1 MTLVGFFLGRTIPNT
16 SQRIHYVILVVI
28 ILSLLPAII
37 SVLRARRAEQLPNSS
52 PVITPEKP

>member
-1 MTLVGFFLGRTIPNT
+1 
-16 SQRIHYVILVVI
+16 VI

-52 PVITPEKP
+52 PVINPEKP